1 MNKVIGL
8 IFSAVFGLSSCANAE
23 MKESDKFTD
32 KFMDMNDGMNLDTA
46 TLGAGCFWCVE
57 AVFQELKGVQSVQ
70 SGYAGGFVKNPSY
83 KEVCNGTTGHAEVA
97 QIVYDADVLKF
108 EEILEVFWK
117 THDPTTLNRQGNDT
131 GTQYRSSIFYHN
143 DEQKEKAEFYL
154 KQIDESGAYPDP
166 IVTTIEEL
174 TEFYV
179 AEDYHQDYFK
189 NNSSQPYCTFVIQ
202 PKLEKFRKA
211 FSQNLK

>member
-1 MNKVIGL
+1 
-8 IFSAVFGLSSCANAE
+8 
-23 MKESDKFTD
+23 
-32 KFMDMNDGMNLDTA
+32 MDMNDGMNLDTA